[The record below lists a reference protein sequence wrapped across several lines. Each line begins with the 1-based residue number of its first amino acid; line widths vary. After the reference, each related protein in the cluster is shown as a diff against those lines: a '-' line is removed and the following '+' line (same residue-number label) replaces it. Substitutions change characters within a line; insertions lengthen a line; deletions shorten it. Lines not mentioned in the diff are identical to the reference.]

1 MIIYILLTPL
11 MAKMQKNLF
20 LHFYTKNLKS
30 ISSLTFSYNK
40 SHAENVC
47 KICKSPSFFVRVI
60 DKSPLKNMQQDTRI
74 RAENAVIIHKSRA
87 KKSCIKCRAKQ

>member
-1 MIIYILLTPL
+1 

-30 ISSLTFSYNK
+30 IASLTFSYNK

-47 KICKSPSFFVRVI
+47 KICKSPSFFVHII
-60 DKSPLKNMQQDTRI
+60 DKSPLKNVQQDTKVVQK
-74 RAENAVIIHKSRA
+74 NV
-87 KKSCIKCRAKQ
+87 KKQHNPSIGKGHNQFTGQKT